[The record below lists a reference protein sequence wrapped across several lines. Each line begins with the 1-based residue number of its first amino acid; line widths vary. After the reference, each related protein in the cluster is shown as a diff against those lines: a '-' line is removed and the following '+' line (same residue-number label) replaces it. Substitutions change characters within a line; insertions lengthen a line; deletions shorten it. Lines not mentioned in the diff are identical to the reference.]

1 MTKWLA
7 LAMLGELIAAPALA
21 VTLDQVDDF
30 QDGTTQNW
38 GGGSFPTNI
47 ANGGPDGLGDRYLQV
62 SASNFHLGSRNQ
74 VQWAGDYLT
83 EGVGELLFDLNN
95 FGPNA
100 VALRVSLSDGLTTFT
115 TTDETV
121 LAAGSGWVT
130 VSFFLTDVELT
141 RTQGTGTLDETLAG
155 VTNLLIRHDPDP
167 ISPPGEANFVTAT
180 LGIDNVTALPEP
192 RTSLTLA
199 VALPVLASLARVRRA
214 AARVIGA
221 RREGVSRPTSA
232 AS

>member
-1 MTKWLA
+1 MTKWLVLA
-7 LAMLGELIAAPALA
+7 LLSELIAGPALA
-21 VTLDQVDDF
+21 ITLNQVDDF

-38 GGGSFPTNI
+38 SGGSFPTNI
-47 ANGGPDGLGDRYLQV
+47 ANGGPDGTGDSYLQV
-62 SASNFHLGSRNQ
+62 SASNFHLGARNQ

-83 EGVGELLFDLNN
+83 EGVEELLFDLNN

-100 VALRVSLSDGLTTFT
+100 VALRVSVSDGLTTFT
-115 TTDETV
+115 TTNETA
-121 LAAGSGWVT
+121 LAAGSGWVS

-141 RTQGTGTLDETLAG
+141 RTQGTETLDETLAG

-199 VALPVLASLARVRRA
+199 VALPVLAALARARRTTS
-214 AARVIGA
+214 RVIGA
-221 RREGVSRPTSA
+221 GRRRASHPRSA